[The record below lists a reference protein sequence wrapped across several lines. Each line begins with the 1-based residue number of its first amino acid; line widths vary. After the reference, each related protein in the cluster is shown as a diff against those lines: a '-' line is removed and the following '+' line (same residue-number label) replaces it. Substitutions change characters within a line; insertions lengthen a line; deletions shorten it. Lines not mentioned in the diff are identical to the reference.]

1 MPAKGF
7 DPKKFALV
15 YAETGNATLALRE
28 SGAKPDKGDY
38 NENWAHMVANRYKGR
53 AEVQD
58 ELVKI
63 YSRKA
68 AMEYADCLPLAAGKV
83 KEFLTADLSSNPKAF
98 ASQAALGAKILQD
111 ANIAL
116 GGSEYKQPV
125 IANRNELVDQ
135 LSTLILADKGLIEQ
149 IIGRTASVVDG
160 TAARVVSGEVVES
173 SEVLPTLPETA
184 GISERGEDQEA
195 EVISGGEPLR

>member
-1 MPAKGF
+1 MPTKGF
-7 DPKKFALV
+7 DPKKFAEA

-38 NENWAHMVANRYKGR
+38 DENWAHRVASRYKAK
-53 AEVQD
+53 AEVQS

-68 AMEYADCLPLAAGKV
+68 AMEYADCLPLAANKV
-83 KEFLTADLSSNPKAF
+83 KEFLTADFSDSPKAF
-98 ASQAALGAKILQD
+98 ATQASLGAKILQD

-125 IANRNELVDQ
+125 IENRNELLEQ
-135 LSTLILADKGLIEQ
+135 LSNLILADKGLVGEIV
-149 IIGRTASVVDG
+149 GRAASVIDG
-160 TAARVVSGEVVES
+160 SSARVISPETDES
-173 SEVLPTLPETA
+173 SEVLPALPEA
-184 GISERGEDQEA
+184 EGVSERGEEEQA
-195 EVISGGEPLR
+195 EIVPSGEPLR

>member
-1 MPAKGF
+1 MPTKGF
-7 DPKKFALV
+7 DPKKFAEA

-38 NENWAHMVANRYKGR
+38 DENWAHRVASRYKAK
-53 AEVQD
+53 AEVQA

-68 AMEYADCLPLAAGKV
+68 AMEYADCLPLAANKV
-83 KEFLTADLSSNPKAF
+83 KEFLSADFSDSPKAF

-125 IANRNELVDQ
+125 IENRNELLEQ
-135 LSTLILADKGLIEQ
+135 LSNLILADKGLVGEIV
-149 IIGRTASVVDG
+149 GRAASVIDG
-160 TAARVVSGEVVES
+160 SSARDVSPEAAELSRPLPAD
-173 SEVLPTLPETA
+173 SETT
-184 GISERGEDQEA
+184 
-195 EVISGGEPLR
+195 

>member
-1 MPAKGF
+1 MPVKGF
-7 DPKKFALV
+7 DPKTFALV
-15 YAETGNATLALRE
+15 YAETGNATKALLE
-28 SGAKPDKGDY
+28 SGARPDKGDY
-38 NENWAHMVANRYKGR
+38 DENWAARVANRYKSK

-68 AMEYADCLPLAAGKV
+68 AMEYADCLPLAANKV
-83 KEFLTADLSSNPKAF
+83 KEFLTADLRDNPRAF

-125 IANRNELVDQ
+125 MTNRNELVEQ
-135 LSTLILADKGLIEQ
+135 LASLIVADKGLSEQ
-149 IIGRTASVVDG
+149 IIGRTASVLDG
-160 TAARVVSGEVVES
+160 TAARVVSGEADES
-173 SEVLPTLPETA
+173 GEVLQALPEA
-184 GISERGEDQEA
+184 EGISGRREEQEA
-195 EVISGGEPLR
+195 ENVSGGEPLR

>member
-1 MPAKGF
+1 MPTKGF
-7 DPKKFALV
+7 DPKKFAEA

-38 NENWAHMVANRYKGR
+38 DENWAHRVANRYKAK
-53 AEVQD
+53 AEVQS

-68 AMEYADCLPLAAGKV
+68 AMEYADCLPLAANKV
-83 KEFLTADLSSNPKAF
+83 KEFLTADFSDSPKAF
-98 ASQAALGAKILQD
+98 ATQASLGAKILQD

-125 IANRNELVDQ
+125 IENRNELLEQ
-135 LSTLILADKGLIEQ
+135 LSNLILADKGLVGE
-149 IIGRTASVVDG
+149 IIGRAASVIDG
-160 TAARVVSGEVVES
+160 SSARVVNPEADESGEV
-173 SEVLPTLPETA
+173 LHALPEA
-184 GISERGEDQEA
+184 EGVSERGEEEQA
-195 EVISGGEPLR
+195 KVVPSWKPLR